1 MGASRMLRSMSGR
14 PRSVSGETIFGVV
27 SEVIARAGPRGLTLA
42 AIGEQAGLSAP
53 AVAQRFGTKRGL
65 LLAYAAR
72 GQEVVAAAF
81 DTAARSNRSPLRALR
96 VALETLARPIQT
108 RESLANNL
116 AFLQLDLVDADLRA
130 HAVDQSREFRR
141 RIEHLLD
148 QARRSGELTNNTDIR
163 SLAKSVYITYNG
175 ALITWAID
183 GNGTLR
189 QWLRQS
195 LDATLEP
202 HATPSIQPADGSSP
216 TA

>member
-1 MGASRMLRSMSGR
+1 MSGR
-14 PRSVSGETIFGVV
+14 PRSVSDETIFGVV
-27 SEVIARAGPRGLTLA
+27 SEVIARGGPSGLTLA

-65 LLAYAAR
+65 LLAYAGR
-72 GQEVVAAAF
+72 GQDVVAAAF
-81 DTAARSNRSPLRALR
+81 DTAASANRSPLRALR
-96 VALETLARPIQT
+96 VALETLARPFQT

-141 RIEHLLD
+141 RIEDLLD
-148 QARRSGELTNNTDIR
+148 QARLSGELTNNTDIR

-183 GNGTLR
+183 GKGTLR

-195 LDATLEP
+195 LDATLAP
-202 HATPSIQPADGSSP
+202 HATPSMEPVDASRA